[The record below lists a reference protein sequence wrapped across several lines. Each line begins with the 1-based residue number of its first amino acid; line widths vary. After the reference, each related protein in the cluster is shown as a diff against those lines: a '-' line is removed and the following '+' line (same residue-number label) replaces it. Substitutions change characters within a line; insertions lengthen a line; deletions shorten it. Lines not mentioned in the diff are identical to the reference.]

1 MAYNVL
7 DCYLWLLVLLAVYL
21 AAHITFTK
29 ATRGSMTGKPSIK
42 PNLQMAI
49 VMLAMLLFASPLM
62 AERIIGVG
70 LHLGGQHNT
79 GNIDS
84 FYQYAQADPQNSMF
98 VGVAFK
104 FSAPFAFLRTGVDN
118 SFAIN
123 KGNVLEDQ
131 SISGAHT
138 NEGLDTY
145 QLSYT
150 AIPAFVGLQFPLQD
164 KGVFYLGGGIAYF
177 LGTGKVKSEASG
189 TSEDISATALAF
201 GFISGMQLHL
211 TRKISL
217 YMEWEYLE
225 GRSKPVAQTDSLST
239 YENFYVDYTGHR
251 LQLGLMYFVL

>member
-1 MAYNVL
+1 
-7 DCYLWLLVLLAVYL
+7 
-21 AAHITFTK
+21 
-29 ATRGSMTGKPSIK
+29 MTGNPSMKLSVRTAFI
-42 PNLQMAI
+42 L
-49 VMLAMLLFASPLM
+49 LAMLLFASPLM
-62 AERIIGVG
+62 AERNIGVG

-98 VGVAFK
+98 VGISFK

-131 SISGAHT
+131 SISASHT
-138 NEGLDTY
+138 SEGLDTY

-150 AIPAFVGLQFPLQD
+150 AIPVFAGLQFPLQD

-177 LGTGKVKSEASG
+177 LGTGEVKSAASG
-189 TSEDISATALAF
+189 TAEDISATALAF

-225 GRSKPVAQTDSLST
+225 GRSKPVAQTDT
-239 YENFYVDYTGHR
+239 APANDMENFYVDYTGHR